1 MVTPVTGF
9 LLSMSSWSLGVDRSI
24 GLGMTRGLCFH
35 LSLPLGRPL
44 TSSMSAAASWVT
56 AVTGVLPAWG
66 LLLGEPLMAGVER
79 KSVVA
84 MGGALR
90 WWRRGEPVAAGGRL

>member
-24 GLGMTRGLCFH
+24 GLVMTRGLCFH

-56 AVTGVLPAWG
+56 AMTGILPAWS
-66 LLLGEPLMAGVER
+66 LLLDEPLMPGMER
-79 KSVVA
+79 NPVFA

-90 WWRRGEPVAAGGRL
+90 CGRREKQVATCG